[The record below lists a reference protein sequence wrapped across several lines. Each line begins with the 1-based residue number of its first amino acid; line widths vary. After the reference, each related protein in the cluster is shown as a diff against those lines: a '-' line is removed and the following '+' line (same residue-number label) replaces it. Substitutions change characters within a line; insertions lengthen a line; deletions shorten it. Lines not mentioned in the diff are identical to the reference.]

1 MFQMF
6 TLLSVQCFSVSIYN
20 NISLPANNN
29 SCLFNKRSDKTG
41 YYFTRYS
48 CGEFIPT
55 TYEDCTGFTKYVSQ
69 PESIDWRNAGIVTPV
84 KNQEHCGSCWSF
96 SATGAMESAW
106 AKSKGN
112 LISLSEQELVD
123 CVKQDHGCHGGEM
136 NDAFEYAIE
145 NNICTEYQDPYRG
158 IEGKCIKC
166 NSYIRFSECKNIPNN
181 NQIALKEAVA
191 TYGPVSVSIQAD
203 QKIFQYYTGGIIK
216 DESCGRN
223 LDHGVLIV
231 GYGEENGDKYWIVK
245 NSWGENWGENGYVR
259 ILRSDKEFDP
269 GICGIA
275 MQASF
280 PIV

>member
-1 MFQMF
+1 MIQVF
-6 TLLSVQCFSVSIYN
+6 TLLFATTFTINHNITSLSTHN
-20 NISLPANNN
+20 NL
-29 SCLFNKRSDKTG
+29 CVFNKQSDKTG
-41 YYFTRYS
+41 YYRTRYS

-55 TYEDCTGFTKYVSQ
+55 NHEDSTGVIKYVSLS
-69 PESIDWRNAGIVTPV
+69 ESIDWRNFGIVTPV
-84 KNQEHCGSCWSF
+84 KNQGHCGSCWSF

-106 AKSKGN
+106 AKSKGI
-112 LISLSEQELVD
+112 LIPLSEQELVD
-123 CVKQDHGCHGGEM
+123 CVKQDHGCGGGEM

-145 NNICTEYQDPYRG
+145 NNICTEIQDPYKG
-158 IEGKCIKC
+158 VENKCIKC
-166 NSYIRFSECKNIPNN
+166 NSYIQFTQCKNIPKN
-181 NQIALKEAVA
+181 NQLALKEAVA
-191 TYGPVSVSIQAD
+191 NYGPVSVSIEAD
-203 QKIFQYYTGGIIK
+203 QKIFQFYTEGIIK
-216 DESCGRN
+216 DITCGTN

-269 GICGIA
+269 GVCGIA